1 MKCRIVQVENY
12 YKAQILVP
20 CIAYGRSVEPIE
32 STTWQDIDERKY
44 GSVFAAKL
52 GLEMYVDELRR
63 PRVVEEFEL

>member
-52 GLEMYVDELRR
+52 GLKIYVNKLRR
-63 PRVVEEFEL
+63 PRVIEEFEL